1 MKRRVRRKAPWERS
15 TRRLTPEEDAHEN
28 RMEILA
34 LIADNLDDMFRSL
47 TPVEQAIYRARR
59 EILAERR
66 RRADPRRE
74 RPVPWLFPL
83 AGWVGMPRPWLPP
96 GRRWSGLRIVLAYQF
111 VVLEPR
117 LREKE
122 RQRLNSELGW
132 PNELAIDLES
142 FGQDR

>member
-15 TRRLTPEEDAHEN
+15 TRRLTPEEDAQEN
-28 RMEILA
+28 RM
-34 LIADNLDDMFRSL
+34 
-47 TPVEQAIYRARR
+47 